1 MVNKTSDTVTVI
13 IPRRYP
19 GDKRRYVSVGGQA
32 MSILTGKPVE
42 LPRAVAR
49 VLRQSEEQRE
59 AYERL
64 LEKLKQA
71 SV

>member
-1 MVNKTSDTVTVI
+1 MTDTVTVI
-13 IPRRYP
+13 IPRRYA
-19 GDKRRYVSVGGQA
+19 GDKRRYVSVGGRS

-42 LPRAVAR
+42 LPRQVAR

-59 AYERL
+59 AYEKL
-64 LEKLKQA
+64 LERLKQA

>member
-1 MVNKTSDTVTVI
+1 MENTVTVI

-19 GDKRRYVSVGGQA
+19 GDKRRFVSVGGHT

-42 LPRAVAR
+42 LPRQVAR

-64 LEKLKQA
+64 LERLKQA
-71 SV
+71 SARAL